1 MRLKNLL
8 IITAIIIGLITGLLV
23 YLGKDSI
30 DLDNLVT
37 TTGAINTPD
46 PVTARETANG
56 PVIGFSSS
64 KNTFAWLGIP
74 YGAPPVDQ
82 LRWKAP
88 RPVQNWQQPL
98 LALKNAD
105 PCPQPWTF
113 LAAEGGSKGDMG
125 GSEDCLYLNI
135 WAPQK
140 LSADSTDPSTK
151 LPVML
156 WIHGGGNNLGSAR
169 FYQGHNIA
177 ADQQV
182 IFVSLNYRLG
192 QLGSLTHRA
201 IRNTATN
208 PEDASGNYGLLDI
221 IAALGWVQAN
231 IHTFGG
237 DADNVTVFGE
247 SAGGRNVFALMA
259 SPLATG
265 LFHKAISQSGSS
277 RTESLASAE
286 NFHDEQT
293 QPGWPVSSNELV
305 AQLLINLNIATDRS
319 EAIGD
324 VNNMTDAA
332 IAGLLYKQSPEA
344 LMKANLQTA
353 RNRDR
358 VHIPQLLRDGHVL
371 PSQPFAE
378 VFSNAET
385 YNSVPMII
393 GSNRDEE
400 KSLMASD
407 PRFVDRQLGFRLNI
421 KDRADYQ
428 RYAKYYSQ
436 RWHVLGGTEMARLM
450 TGSQP
455 SPQQNNIYSYRFDW
469 DSSPKSWAANLPK
482 LVGAGHG
489 LEISFIFGDFAGGLR
504 LPFLYG
510 EETRDEREAL
520 SKAMMNYWGQFA
532 HTGSPG
538 KGRYLQQPDWIP
550 WGENKPNTMI
560 FDSVA
565 DGGWRMENYSPSV
578 EDMITR
584 IEADTEFKQ
593 QKDRCK
599 LFVES
604 FLISYHS
611 SDFWDPERYSN
622 LAGGGCREFDPYVFM
637 DAF

>member
-1 MRLKNLL
+1 MRLKNMLV
-8 IITAIIIGLITGLLV
+8 ITAIMIALSAGLLL
-23 YLGKDSI
+23 YLGHDKI
-30 DLDNLVT
+30 DLDKIAT
-37 TTGAINTPD
+37 TTGEINIPD

-74 YGAPPVDQ
+74 YGAPPVKE

-88 RPVQNWQQPL
+88 RPVNNWQQPL
-98 LALKNAD
+98 LALQNAD

-113 LAAEGGSKGDMG
+113 LAALGGSKGDMV

-140 LSADSTDPSTK
+140 LSANTTDPAVK

-169 FYQGHNIA
+169 FYQGQNIA

-201 IRNTATN
+201 IRNNATN
-208 PEDASGNYGLLDI
+208 LEDASGNYGLLDI
-221 IAALGWVQAN
+221 IAALKWVNTN

-237 DADNVTVFGE
+237 DAGNVTVFGE

-259 SPLATG
+259 SPLAKG

-286 NFHDEQT
+286 NFYHDQT

-305 AQLLINLNIATDRS
+305 AQLLINLKIATDRR

-324 VNNMTDAA
+324 VSDMTDAA

-344 LMKANLQTA
+344 LMQAGLQTA
-353 RNRDR
+353 RNKDR
-358 VHIPQLLRDGHVL
+358 VQIPQLLRDGHVL
-371 PSQPFAE
+371 PFQPFAE
-378 VFSNAET
+378 LFSNAST

-400 KSLMASD
+400 KSLMVSD
-407 PRFVDRQLGFRLNI
+407 PRYVGRQLGIRLNI
-421 KDRADYQ
+421 KDRLDYQ

-450 TGSQP
+450 LASEQ
-455 SPQQNNIYSYRFDW
+455 SNIFSYRFDW
-469 DSSPKSWAANLPK
+469 DSSPKSWLANLPE

-489 LEISFIFGDFAGGLR
+489 LEISFVFGDFLGGLR
-504 LPFLYG
+504 VPFLYG
-510 EETRDEREAL
+510 EETRDDREAL

-538 KGRYLQQPDWIP
+538 QGSYSQQPDWRA
-550 WGENKPNTMI
+550 WADNKVNTMI
-560 FDSVA
+560 FDSA
-565 DGGWRMENYSPSV
+565 TDGGWRMENYSPSV
-578 EDMITR
+578 EDMVAR

-593 QKDRCK
+593 QRERCK

-611 SDFWDPERYSN
+611 SDFWDPQRYAD
-622 LAGGGCREFDPYVFM
+622 LAGGGCKEHDPYQFM